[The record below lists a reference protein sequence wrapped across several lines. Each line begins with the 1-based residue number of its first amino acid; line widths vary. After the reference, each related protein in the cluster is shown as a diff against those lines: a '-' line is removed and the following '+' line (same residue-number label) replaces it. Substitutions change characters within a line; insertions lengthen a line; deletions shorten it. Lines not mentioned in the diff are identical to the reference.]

1 MINRLINIEV
11 TPPHKN
17 MKAINHSGNYTLEE
31 YVAYFI
37 NGMSTTQRQRFKQ
50 MLENK
55 IESGMSVAK
64 NLGLNYRDFINEVK
78 RQLKVEV

>member
-1 MINRLINIEV
+1 MINRLINIEISS
-11 TPPHKN
+11 PKKPIKSI
-17 MKAINHSGNYTLEE
+17 AHSGNYTIEE
-31 YVAYFI
+31 YVAYFL
-37 NGMSTTQRQRFKQ
+37 NGMSVTQRQRFKQ

-64 NLGLNYRDFINEVK
+64 NLGLNYRDFITEVK